1 MNVPKLNTA
10 ELIDSLD
17 NGNFAFVL
25 SEKMKEL
32 VRAVKET
39 GKKGSLSLTLTLEPM
54 PKFGDAVAVI
64 PNLKA
69 NIPQQTYKQM
79 IRFMTESGMPP
90 VDIECDFKFRLT
102 QGIMAFGVRMLGVEK
117 MLRDALDKARQ
128 EIEEQTSLPVYL

>member
-1 MNVPKLNTA
+1 MNEEPKLNTA

-79 IRFMTESGMPP
+79 IRFMTESGMLVGDDPNQRT
-90 VDIECDFKFRLT
+90 F
-102 QGIMAFGVRMLGVEK
+102 
-117 MLRDALDKARQ
+117 Q
-128 EIEEQTSLPVYL
+128 EIETTFGRKAANE